1 VPAQSLGTPSPDEPV
16 PQRVEQRPVS
26 KREPTMRWQPSESG
40 PRPVAGATWTA
51 TAQSP
56 QQSPQPA
63 WEPPAWASP
72 PSSDVEHEEDLVGR
86 VLADRYRIEA
96 SIGAGG
102 MGVVYR
108 ATHVLI
114 DKRVAVK
121 VLRRRFAKQPDLSER
136 FAREAKVASSIKHQ
150 HVVDVIDFGTTPGGS
165 PFCVMEFLDG
175 HSLAREI
182 DQRGR
187 LPPAFALEL
196 GIQVARGLAAAHQAG
211 AIHRDLKPENVFLVP
226 SEDVEG
232 RRGVCA
238 KILDFGIARL
248 PANKLRLTAAG
259 SVIGTPEYMS
269 PEQARGDEVDAR
281 SDLYALGVMLFEAL
295 SGQVPLQGDSLAGTL
310 TKQVFEAPP
319 TLREIDL
326 RLDGLPSIEAVLARL
341 LAKSRDERP
350 ADALAVVRLLA
361 TAMANDLGGP
371 DPGQRPQAALDGWSQ
386 GDGRGEAPRRRSTVM
401 IGSGAMTSAHTAVR
415 VGDGPATG
423 DFDAK
428 QGEVPSTGKRPSV
441 IVEGGTPARLRPA
454 RVVAQPRTDL
464 VAESARLPMPENV
477 TGRTREPTPEPG
489 PSRELRR
496 RKRKRAFR
504 QHLPV
509 LALAVGAAIFAGL
522 VTVGFVQWW
531 QRTQGADIRG
541 E

>member
-1 VPAQSLGTPSPDEPV
+1 VPTPFE
-16 PQRVEQRPVS
+16 RPVS
-26 KREPTMRWQPSESG
+26 QREPTMRWQPAASG
-40 PRPVAGATWTA
+40 PRPVANATVV
-51 TAQSP
+51 P
-56 QQSPQPA
+56 EP
-63 WEPPAWASP
+63 EPPAWAAPAWSSP
-72 PSSDVEHEEDLVGR
+72 PPRSDAEHEEELIGR

-121 VLRRRFAKQPDLSER
+121 VLRRRFAKQPELAER
-136 FAREAKVASSIKHQ
+136 FVREAKVASSIEHPN
-150 HVVDVIDFGTTPGGS
+150 VVDVIDFGTTPGGS

-211 AIHRDLKPENVFLVP
+211 AIHRDLKPENVFLEPV
-226 SEDVEG
+226 EDVDG

-248 PANKLRLTAAG
+248 PASKVRLTAAG

-319 TLREIDL
+319 TLREIDV
-326 RLDGLPSIEAVLARL
+326 RLEGLPSIEAVLARL

-350 ADALAVVRLLA
+350 SDALAVVRLLA

-371 DPGQRPQAALDGWSQ
+371 EPAQRARAALEGWQ
-386 GDGRGEAPRRRSTVM
+386 EGHGEAARRRSTVM
-401 IGSGAMTSAHTAVR
+401 IGSGAITSAHTAVR

-428 QGEVPSTGKRPSV
+428 QGETPSTGKRPSV

-464 VAESARLPMPENV
+464 AAEPASRSPAPENV
-477 TGRTREPTPEPG
+477 TGRTRDPTPEPA

-504 QHLPV
+504 QHLPL

-531 QRTQGADIRG
+531 QRTRADDIGR